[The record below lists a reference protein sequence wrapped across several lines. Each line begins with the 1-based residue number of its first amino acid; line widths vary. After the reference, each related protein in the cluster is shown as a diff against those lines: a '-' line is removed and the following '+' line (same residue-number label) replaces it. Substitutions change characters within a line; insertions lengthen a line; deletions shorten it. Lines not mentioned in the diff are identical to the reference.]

1 MLFNSEAKKLTIN
14 NYKMLLLG
22 QNSKVC
28 LERKATLHEKKN
40 WIIVSNK
47 TIVLRKI
54 IEGCIVIMLN
64 KIIELICRL
73 IEVKKNLILDYS
85 INFLKTKFQ
94 FLEF

>member
-1 MLFNSEAKKLTIN
+1 
-14 NYKMLLLG
+14 MLLLG

-54 IEGCIVIMLN
+54 IGGYIVIMLN
-64 KIIELICRL
+64 KIIELICRFKE
-73 IEVKKNLILDYS
+73 IKKI
-85 INFLKTKFQ
+85 
-94 FLEF
+94 